1 MSNPFPRPI
10 AADAAFSLASITNDS
25 MERDW
30 SEFYNADTGEPGFQS
45 VLPAITLGVID
56 ERAADLWDD
65 FPKARALFEVDGAA
79 VLADEELEDAFRQT
93 EGYDEWRD
101 SFDPMMNYGWP
112 VDLKYV
118 DSEGIAAIAA
128 RFDAWGLACTLIE
141 IDNGR
146 HDEPD
151 YEIALTGGG
160 MNLTDHLAAAYIAC
174 GHVPPITLLDNLS
187 GSFPSGLVH
196 RLPMVEVI
204 ERAADWLRHKADR
217 MDELAVKIDAGHAK
231 E

>member
-10 AADAAFSLASITNDS
+10 AADATFSLASITNDS
-25 MERDW
+25 IERDW
-30 SEFYNADTGEPGFQS
+30 SEFYNADTGESGWQA
-45 VLPAITLGVID
+45 VLPVVSRSAVD
-56 ERAADLWDD
+56 QYAADLWEDY
-65 FPKARALFEVDGAA
+65 PKEKALYDVDGDAPVTDEDLREA
-79 VLADEELEDAFRQT
+79 FWQAD
-93 EGYDEWRD
+93 GGDEWRA
-101 SFDPMMNYGWP
+101 SFDPMMNFGWP
-112 VDLKYV
+112 VDLRFE
-118 DSEGIAAIAA
+118 DSDALKEIAA
-128 RFDAWGLACTLIE
+128 RFDAWGLACSLIE
-141 IDNGR
+141 VGTNAD
-146 HDEPD
+146 DVT

-174 GHVPPITLLDNLS
+174 GHVPPIKLLDNLS